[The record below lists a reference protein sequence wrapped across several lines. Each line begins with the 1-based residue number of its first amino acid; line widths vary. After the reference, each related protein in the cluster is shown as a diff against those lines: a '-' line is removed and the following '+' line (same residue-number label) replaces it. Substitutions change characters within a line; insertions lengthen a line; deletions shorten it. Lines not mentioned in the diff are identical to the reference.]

1 MPPARQFKINDYLS
15 LKLEDSKT
23 EIYIANK
30 KFRQCKYL
38 LLDIPVDDLSSFK
51 QIDSVD
57 EAAFKLNTSFDA
69 FSDSLAKIPPET
81 EFWGHCS
88 NLQVWY
94 EYDYDTRLI
103 HSSIAFP
110 MLKKLTEAGDPLAR
124 QVFKKEITNRLRD
137 SFLPVILFLSD
148 KGYFEYL
155 THEEILRGLLIQ
167 EEVNTLFEIE
177 YDLGRELEY
186 IGDFSENLENQG
198 FSIDNRM
205 IKQLGLYDCGLMTL
219 PDSIGSLSSL
229 EYLDLENNQLNIL
242 PESIGNLTK
251 LEKLIL
257 TNNKLKTLPQ
267 SIGNLISLKKLVLKD
282 NLLTTLPKSL
292 GNLKKLELLVLSG
305 NHITFIP
312 DSIRELPQLKFL
324 DLD

>member
-1 MPPARQFKINDYLS
+1 MTPAEEFKINDYLS

-57 EAAFKLNTSFDA
+57 EAAFKLNASFGA
-69 FSDSLAKIPPET
+69 FSDSLAKIPPDT

-103 HSSIAFP
+103 HRNIAFP
-110 MLKKLTEAGDPLAR
+110 ILKKLTEAGDPLAR
-124 QVFKKEITNRLRD
+124 KVFKKEIINRLQD
-137 SFLPVILFLSD
+137 SFLPVIWFLND
-148 KGYFEYL
+148 EGYFEYL
-155 THEEILRGLLIQ
+155 THEEMIRGLLIQ
-167 EEVNTLFEIE
+167 EEVDTVFDIE
-177 YDLGRELEY
+177 YYLGKELEY
-186 IGDFSENLENQG
+186 ISDFSETYDHQG
-198 FSIDNRM
+198 FSVEDMR
-205 IKQLGLYDCGLMTL
+205 IKQLGLYECGLATL
-219 PDSIGSLSSL
+219 PDSIGTLSSL
-229 EYLDLENNQLNIL
+229 EYLDLENNQLNTL

-257 TNNKLKTLPQ
+257 TGNKLKTLPQ
-267 SIGNLISLKKLVLKD
+267 SIGDLISLKKLVLKD
-282 NLLTTLPKSL
+282 NLLTTLPKSV
-292 GNLKKLELLVLSG
+292 GNLRNLELLVLSG
-305 NHITFIP
+305 NHMQYLP
-312 DSIRELPQLKFL
+312 NSIKDLPQLKVL